1 MTNQVPL
8 QTFHHQAM
16 HAPVGS
22 PQHSDVKM
30 DPGLS
35 NRMRETLK
43 TLGSRPLSV
52 SPQQSDDV
60 STAID
65 LSTAQNQV
73 IRPELLEF
81 FKSLVEDK
89 MTEKVSM
96 YIILSTAHEV
106 DEIADI

>member
-8 QTFHHQAM
+8 QTFHHQVM

-30 DPGLS
+30 NPGLS
-35 NRMRETLK
+35 NRMRKTLK

-52 SPQQSDDV
+52 AQQPNDV
-60 STAID
+60 STTID

-81 FKSLVEDK
+81 FKSVVEDK
-89 MTEKVSM
+89 ITEQVSM
-96 YIILSTAHEV
+96 YTVLSTAYG
-106 DEIADI
+106 D